1 VIAVVGKDSG
11 NPANLVVGQIKSG
24 HPWPHSSQERSIATL
39 VQLFDR
45 RSIQK
50 QTRFHDFRR
59 RRQLHQV
66 QVHRLR

>member
-1 VIAVVGKDSG
+1 VQSSVIAVVGKDSG

-45 RSIQK
+45 HSI
-50 QTRFHDFRR
+50 
-59 RRQLHQV
+59 
-66 QVHRLR
+66 